1 VCDVTGGRKESNVS
15 GEGSMQ
21 RIATLCPDLKRIRI
35 LTEDRHLEIFARE
48 ASGLKIEELDAH
60 IAWSRESGINPIK
73 INSLF
78 YFQIYS
84 NVRIDSSTV
93 SRF

>member
-1 VCDVTGGRKESNVS
+1 
-15 GEGSMQ
+15 MQ
-21 RIATLCPDLKRIRI
+21 RIANLCPDLKRIRI

-73 INSLF
+73 SFFFFFCNLITDPLIFCYLTVILRGIINVVQPIKLF
-78 YFQIYS
+78 I
-84 NVRIDSSTV
+84 
-93 SRF
+93 